1 MKKIISLFLTLTLL
15 CSIGITALATNNETV
30 GGKIT
35 LTQFIG
41 TERNNATSVQL
52 YIKGQLYTVDTKA
65 FYDIADSM
73 IITSNIEP
81 YTITNDGIY
90 ICVKA
95 DEDTADFV
103 YLSDA
108 GIDRAT
114 PAPGRPLYSL
124 YVPDDATLINKI
136 ISLTEQK
143 SDIINSEWAVGE
155 ISKANELKII
165 PNDFA
170 VTDYTQPITREN
182 FCILAVKMIE
192 TKIGE
197 ELATENPQFPLGISD
212 INNENVDKLYAAGII
227 NGKEQ
232 KKTGIIFAPYDLI
245 TREEAATILNRI
257 AVYLGMDMPQII
269 DAVYY
274 WDESNISD
282 WAIDAVKTMR
292 QFGIMEGVNGYEF
305 YPKGTYTVEQ
315 AIATMVRL
323 YDKIKLEWEAAFN
336 YSDFNKANHGE
347 GENFQRNSGI
357 EYISGK
363 AVKTIY
369 DDYTLTG
376 DNLNH
381 LSWAK
386 IGYDDYYGGL
396 YLGISMIAHHL
407 IADDEFSSLCS
418 EMVTNMYDGTSVKDN
433 ADFANEHFTISING
447 TPVKIKAV
455 GMGKG
460 NGHHDYYFALD
471 TDINRYDINEI
482 DFECKL

>member
-1 MKKIISLFLTLTLL
+1 MKKIFIFILILTLI
-15 CSIGITALATNNETV
+15 CSTSTTALATDNETV

-41 TERNNATSVQL
+41 TDREDAESVQL
-52 YIKGQLYTVDTKA
+52 YVKGQLYTVDTKA
-65 FYDIADSM
+65 FYEIADSM

-81 YTITNDGIY
+81 YTIINDGIY

-124 YVPDDATLINKI
+124 YVPDDTILIDKI

-155 ISKANELKII
+155 IAKANELKII
-165 PNDFA
+165 PSDFT

-197 ELATENPQFPLGISD
+197 ELATENPQYPLGIRD
-212 INNENVDKLYAAGII
+212 TENINIKKLYSTGII
-227 NGKEQ
+227 RGKEQ
-232 KKTGIIFAPYDLI
+232 KKTGVIFAPYDLI

-274 WDESNISD
+274 WDENNISD

-305 YPKGTYTVEQ
+305 SPKGTYTVEQ
-315 AIATMVRL
+315 AIATMVRFHQ
-323 YDKIKLEWEAAFN
+323 KN
-336 YSDFNKANHGE
+336 
-347 GENFQRNSGI
+347 
-357 EYISGK
+357 
-363 AVKTIY
+363 
-369 DDYTLTG
+369 
-376 DNLNH
+376 
-381 LSWAK
+381 
-386 IGYDDYYGGL
+386 
-396 YLGISMIAHHL
+396 
-407 IADDEFSSLCS
+407 
-418 EMVTNMYDGTSVKDN
+418 
-433 ADFANEHFTISING
+433 
-447 TPVKIKAV
+447 
-455 GMGKG
+455 
-460 NGHHDYYFALD
+460 
-471 TDINRYDINEI
+471 
-482 DFECKL
+482 

>member
-1 MKKIISLFLTLTLL
+1 
-15 CSIGITALATNNETV
+15 
-30 GGKIT
+30 
-35 LTQFIG
+35 
-41 TERNNATSVQL
+41 
-52 YIKGQLYTVDTKA
+52 
-65 FYDIADSM
+65 M

-81 YTITNDGIY
+81 YTITNNGIY

-114 PAPGRPLYSL
+114 PAPGRSLYSL
-124 YVPDDATLINKI
+124 YIPDDTMLIDKI

-143 SDIINSEWAVGE
+143 SNIINSEWSIGE
-155 ISKANELKII
+155 IAKANELKII
-165 PNDFA
+165 PSDFT

-192 TKIGE
+192 TKTGAEISPD
-197 ELATENPQFPLGISD
+197 NPQYPLGIRD
-212 INNENVDKLYAAGII
+212 TDNINIKKLYSAGII
-227 NGKEQ
+227 RGKEQ

-257 AVYLGMDMPQII
+257 SVYLGMDMPQII

-274 WDESNISD
+274 WDENNISD
-282 WAIDAVKTMR
+282 WAVDAVKTMR
-292 QFGIMEGVNGYEF
+292 QFGIMEGVSDYEF
-305 YPKGTYTVEQ
+305 SPAETYTVEQ
-315 AIATMVRL
+315 AIATMVRM
-323 YDKIKLEWEAAFN
+323 YDKIELEWESSFN

-357 EYISGK
+357 EYISGRAQK
-363 AVKTIY
+363 NIY

-418 EMVTNMYDGTSVKDN
+418 EMVTNMYDGTNVKDN
-433 ADFANEHFTISING
+433 ADFANEHFTILING
-447 TPVKIKAV
+447 MPVKIKAV

-482 DFECKL
+482 KFECKL